1 MGFWAMHI
9 LGIDFRQPS
18 FGELTAAAVMACG
31 CWLAATGIAN
41 VSGHPLSSRDAGALL
56 AVIGWGAVSARL
68 GVRLD
73 KGGRHAI
80 AHVTVS
86 ALLLGC
92 YEAAMAAA
100 MA

>member
-1 MGFWAMHI
+1 MHI
-9 LGIDFRQPS
+9 LGIALRKPS

-41 VSGHPLSSRDAGALL
+41 ASGYPLSPRDAGALL

-73 KGGRHAI
+73 GGTRHAI
-80 AHVTVS
+80 AHLSVS
-86 ALLLGC
+86 GLLLGC
-92 YEAAMAAA
+92 YEAATAAGS
-100 MA
+100 